1 MKNTEKAFLW
11 ITDILEK
18 FGIKYKISGG
28 FVARVYGVNRELV
41 DIDIE
46 VKDED
51 IRIIREQVKPYIM
64 YGHKRY
70 LDENWDLELMTL
82 NYEGQEIDIAGTNAK
97 IFNKQTEKWEDNSS
111 SLDSV
116 EMKEVFGKKVPIESL
131 QSLIAYK
138 SNLRREVDLE
148 DVRQL
153 QEIRVK
159 VG

>member
-28 FVARVYGVNRELV
+28 FAARVYGVNRELA

-51 IRIIREQVKPYIM
+51 IRITKEQVKPYIM
-64 YGHKRY
+64 YGPKRY

-82 NYEGQEIDIAGTNAK
+82 NYEGQEIDIAGTGAK
-97 IFNKQTEKWEDNSS
+97 IFNKEKGKWEDCSGN
-111 SLDSV
+111 LDTI

-138 SNLRREVDLE
+138 SKLGRKVDLE

-153 QEIRVK
+153 QEIVVK
-159 VG
+159 VD